1 MYHRQE
7 LLNLIDL
14 FTPQNLI
21 DFYSNLFDN
30 LNLSNFQEYLPS
42 KFGPKGFSRHAL
54 LRAFI
59 VMKCEKFAL
68 LTDLKDFLNN
78 NLKIAHLC
86 GFDILKPL
94 PSYTVFQRFIKNLS
108 NDTLKEIFKNQVLEL
123 KKLGVISPEFVS
135 LDSTPIKANTKQ
147 NNPKSFTKSK
157 FKKSNQPK
165 SDKDCKLGVHSAS
178 NEITEKNF
186 EYYWGYKNFVLCDA
200 ISGLP
205 IDEITT
211 TAEKADISMQIP
223 FLTQTN
229 QWFDLNGTYFIA
241 DKGFDSKA
249 NHNFIKNYLHGLA
262 FIARNKRGTKK
273 PNTLPT
279 GNPICEAG
287 LAMHKDGR
295 QYLKDSIKQ
304 KFCCPFRTSKDDT
317 KCPCNHQKYFNGKR
331 NRGCVKYKSIGTD
344 YRASINTESL
354 FFKKIYSLR
363 TESERYNS
371 RLKKL
376 NLENA
381 FVRNMNSVAN
391 LTTLGHICLLTSALT
406 AIKLNQPD
414 KTKSLTGLKRS
425 A

>member
-1 MYHRQE
+1 MYQRQE
-7 LLNLIDL
+7 LLNIIDL
-14 FTPQNLI
+14 FTPQSLI
-21 DFYSNLFDN
+21 DFYSNFFEN
-30 LNLSNFQEYLPS
+30 LDLSKLEDILPS

-59 VMKCEKFAL
+59 VMKCEKFAAI
-68 LTDLKDFLNN
+68 TDLKDFLNN
-78 NLKIAHLC
+78 NLKIAPLC

-94 PSYTVFQRFIKNLS
+94 PSYTVLQRFIKNLP
-108 NDTLKEIFKNQVLEL
+108 NDIIKEIFKNQVTTL
-123 KKLGVISPEFVS
+123 KNLNAISSEFIS
-135 LDSTPIKANTKQ
+135 FDSTPIKANTKQ
-147 NNPKSFTKSK
+147 NNPKSFAKSK
-157 FKKSNQPK
+157 FKKTNQPK
-165 SDKDCKLGVHSAS
+165 SDKSCKLGVHSAS
-178 NEITEKNF
+178 NELTEKNY

-205 IDEITT
+205 IDEMTT
-211 TAEKADISMQIP
+211 TADKADISMQIP
-223 FLTQTN
+223 FLSKTIK
-229 QWFDLNGTYFIA
+229 WFNLDGTYFIA
-241 DKGFDSKA
+241 DKGFDSRD
-249 NHNFIKNYLHGLA
+249 NHNFVKNELHGLA

-273 PNTLPT
+273 TKTLPV

-304 KFCCPFRTSKDDT
+304 KFCCPYRTSKDDT
-317 KCPCNHQKYFNGKR
+317 KCPCNHPKYSNGKK
-331 NRGCVKYKSIGTD
+331 NRGCIKYKSIGTD
-344 YRASINTESL
+344 YRASIDTQSL

-371 RLKKL
+371 RFKNL

-381 FVRNMNSVAN
+381 STRNINSITN
-391 LTTLGHICLLTSALT
+391 LNTLGHICLLTAAIT
-406 AIKLNQPD
+406 AIKLNQCD